1 MGDAFRKVRS
11 GQPLRLPAAAYN
23 AFVDAAVTLRS
34 RERNAGAGPALEAPQ
49 RGIVLV
55 RNDSEEDLAAYHALA
70 ITGVLVEPDSEDQER
85 TFHSRTPL
93 TAELATEDSPPLSF
107 VLALGPIRPGE
118 IGRCVLTGVTPA
130 RILVNNE
137 SDTTCELAAGET
149 VLASTPM
156 GGVPILWKEEGTG
169 EKWAV
174 IEMGRPS
181 PGRVTAILGA
191 AQPIPTENNRWRYPW
206 QEARL
211 DGDPGSDTYLRYIPV
226 PDGLSSQS
234 AGGGGGGEDPARMAI
249 NRFEAHHMN
258 DAAPGA
264 GFAGLL
270 GLGPVCELPGVLPK
284 CPPARSLRPRLV
296 PIPAGVCVQLTCERD
311 SKGKPVWVF
320 EAMSLIEIAD
330 PADGDRKFNL
340 FVEGGA

>member
-11 GQPLRLPAAAYN
+11 GQPLRLPAVAYN
-23 AFVDAAVTLRS
+23 AFVDAAVDLRR
-34 RERNAGAGPALEAPQ
+34 RERNASAGPALEAAQ
-49 RGIVLV
+49 RGVGIVLV
-55 RNDSEEDLAAYHALA
+55 RNDSDEEIEPYHALA
-70 ITGVLVEPDSEDQER
+70 ITGVLVEPDEDDQER

-93 TAELATEDSPPLSF
+93 TGAIATEESPTLSF
-107 VLALGPIRPGE
+107 VLALQPIKPGKL
-118 IGRCVLTGVTPA
+118 GRCVLTGVTPA
-130 RILVNNE
+130 RVLIANE
-137 SDTTCELAAGET
+137 LDTTCELAAEET

-181 PGRVTAILGA
+181 PGRVTAILGQA
-191 AQPIPTENNRWRYPW
+191 EPIPTERNRWRYPW

-211 DGDPGSDTYLRYIPV
+211 DGDPGSDTYLRYV
-226 PDGLSSQS
+226 AVTEGLSSQS
-234 AGGGGGGEDPARMAI
+234 PGGGEDPTRMAI

-258 DAAPGA
+258 DSEPGS
-264 GFAGLL
+264 GFGGLL

-284 CPPARSLRPRLV
+284 CPPARSLRPKLV
-296 PIPAGVCVQLTCERD
+296 PIPDGVCVQLTCERD
-311 SKGKPVWVF
+311 NKGKPVWVF

-330 PADGDRKFNL
+330 PADEDRKFNL
-340 FVEGGA
+340 YIEGGG

>member
-11 GQPLRLPAAAYN
+11 GQALRIPAAAYN
-23 AFVDAAVTLRS
+23 AFVEAAVNQRR
-34 RERNAGAGPALEAPQ
+34 RERNSGAGPALEPAP

-55 RNDSEEDLAAYHALA
+55 RNDSEEEIEPYHALA
-70 ITGVLVEPDSEDQER
+70 ITGVLVEPGEDDQER

-93 TAELATEDSPPLSF
+93 TGEIATEESPTLSF
-107 VLALGPIRPGE
+107 VLALQPIKPGKL
-118 IGRCVLTGVTPA
+118 GRCVLTGVTPA
-130 RILVNNE
+130 RVLITNE
-137 SDTTCELAAGET
+137 TDTTCELAAGES
-149 VLASTPM
+149 VLAGTPM
-156 GGVPILWKEEGTG
+156 GGIPILWKEAGTG

-191 AQPIPTENNRWRYPW
+191 AEPIPTERNRWRYPW

-211 DGDPGSDTYLRYIPV
+211 DGDPGSETYLRYVAV
-226 PDGLSSQS
+226 PEGLSSQS
-234 AGGGGGGEDPARMAI
+234 AGGGEDPMRMAI

-258 DAAPGA
+258 DSEPGS
-264 GFAGLL
+264 GFGGLL

-284 CPPARSLRPRLV
+284 CPPARSLRPKLV
-296 PIPAGVCVQLTCERD
+296 PVPEGVSVQLTCERD

-330 PADGDRKFNL
+330 PADEDRKFNL
-340 FVEGGA
+340 YIEGGA

>member
-1 MGDAFRKVRS
+1 MGDAFRKVRA
-11 GQPLRLPAAAYN
+11 GQPLRIPAAAYN
-23 AFVDAAVTLRS
+23 AFVDAAVDLRR
-34 RERNAGAGPALEAPQ
+34 RERNANAGPALELAQ

-55 RNDSEEDLAAYHALA
+55 RNDSDDDIEPYHALA

-93 TAELATEDSPPLSF
+93 TGEIATEESSSLSF
-107 VLALGPIRPGE
+107 VLALQPIKPGE
-118 IGRCVLTGVTPA
+118 LGRCVLTGVTPA
-130 RILVNNE
+130 RILIADE
-137 SDTTCELAAGET
+137 TDTTCELATGET

-174 IEMGRPS
+174 IEMGQAS

-191 AQPIPTENNRWRYPW
+191 AQPIPTERNRWRYPW
-206 QEARL
+206 VEARI
-211 DGDPGSDTYLRYIPV
+211 DGDSASDSYLRYIAV
-226 PDGLSSQS
+226 PDGLSSQLP
-234 AGGGGGGEDPARMAI
+234 GGGEDPMRMAI

-258 DAAPGA
+258 DFEPGS
-264 GFAGLL
+264 GFGGLL

-284 CPPARSLRPRLV
+284 CPPARSLRPKLV
-296 PIPAGVCVQLTCERD
+296 PIPEGVCVQLTCERD
-311 SKGKPVWVF
+311 SKGKSVWVF

-330 PADGDRKFNL
+330 PADEDRKFNIYI
-340 FVEGGA
+340 EGGV

>member
-11 GQPLRLPAAAYN
+11 GQALRIPAAAYN
-23 AFVDAAVTLRS
+23 AFVEAAVTQRR
-34 RERNAGAGPALEAPQ
+34 RERNSGAGPALEPAP

-55 RNDSEEDLAAYHALA
+55 RNDSEEEIEPYHALA
-70 ITGVLVEPDSEDQER
+70 IAGVLVEPGEDDQER
-85 TFHSRTPL
+85 TFHRRTPL
-93 TAELATEDSPPLSF
+93 TGAIATEESPTLSF
-107 VLALGPIRPGE
+107 VVALQPIKPGKL
-118 IGRCVLTGVTPA
+118 GRCVLTGVTPA
-130 RILVNNE
+130 RVLITNE
-137 SDTTCELAAGET
+137 TDTTCELAAGET
-149 VLASTPM
+149 VLAGTPM
-156 GGVPILWKEEGTG
+156 GGIPILWKEAGTG

-191 AQPIPTENNRWRYPW
+191 AELIPTERNRWRYPW

-211 DGDPGSDTYLRYIPV
+211 DGDPGSETYLRYVAV
-226 PDGLSSQS
+226 PEGLSSQS
-234 AGGGGGGEDPARMAI
+234 PGGGEDPMRMAI

-258 DAAPGA
+258 DSEPGS
-264 GFAGLL
+264 GFGGLL

-284 CPPARSLRPRLV
+284 CPPARSLRPKLV
-296 PIPAGVCVQLTCERD
+296 PIPEGVCVQLTCERD

-330 PADGDRKFNL
+330 PADEDRKFNL
-340 FVEGGA
+340 YIEGGA